1 MDELEMVKIGLEY
14 WKVEERNK
22 LKIII
27 LLIFFCLLLICHN
40 CLINQNV
47 EGKIKLPKTKIE
59 FIL

>member
-27 LLIFFCLLLICHN
+27 LLIFSVDC
-40 CLINQNV
+40 
-47 EGKIKLPKTKIE
+47 
-59 FIL
+59 